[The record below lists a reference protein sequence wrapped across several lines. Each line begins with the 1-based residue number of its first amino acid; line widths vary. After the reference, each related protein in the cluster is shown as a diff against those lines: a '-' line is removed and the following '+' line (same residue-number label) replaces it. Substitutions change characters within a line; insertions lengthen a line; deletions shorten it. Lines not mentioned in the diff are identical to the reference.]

1 MTDPTIPQGFEQHL
15 DLHFRSIAEHVP
27 HIFSFIDPETYAI
40 KYINRVEEGYNLK
53 EVIGK
58 EIFKY
63 LLPDQVKPYRRKMEE
78 VKLTGKTVH
87 IEAAFQSY
95 SATGGISWFLTTI
108 SPVYDSTGKLESI
121 LILSQDISENKLLEI
136 ENQNRSERLKA
147 IINNNDDMICSI
159 DTNYDLIEFNTVL
172 AATIKR
178 GFNVDLKPG
187 MPILEYIDPSQQ
199 EHLKVIYEKVK
210 RGEIC
215 HDIQEYITSE
225 NDRLYLETSFH
236 PIYGINDEVTGI
248 SIFSRNITE
257 RVKNE
262 RKIKEALREKEIMLA
277 EIHHRIKNNLAMIS
291 SMLQLQELNMTNPEA
306 KEALSSS
313 RKRIKTTALI
323 HEMLYRDETFNKIS
337 LKEFI
342 TELFGLLRMSD
353 RYQLEIH
360 GKDKEFNLTTAL
372 PLGLILNEIM
382 VNSFKHSF
390 SNTDHGKTSITI
402 DSEGELLTIHYR
414 DEIGNF
420 PKEIDFRNS
429 NTTGLTLIHTFADQ
443 LSGSIDLVSNDPPVY
458 KIQIRIH
465 ENH

>member
-1 MTDPTIPQGFEQHL
+1 MLPQNFQQHL
-15 DLHFRSIAEHVP
+15 DLHFRSLAEHVP
-27 HIFSFIDPETYAI
+27 QIFSFIDPESYEI
-40 KYINRVEEGYNLK
+40 KYINRVEEGYKLE

-58 EIFKY
+58 EIFNY
-63 LLPDQVKPYRRKMEE
+63 LLPDQIEPYRREIEE
-78 VKLTGKTVH
+78 VKQTGKTVH

-108 SPVYDSTGKLESI
+108 SPVYDPAGKLESI
-121 LILSQDISENKLLEI
+121 LILSEDISENKLLEI

-159 DTNYDLIEFNTVL
+159 DTNYELIEFNTVL
-172 AATIKR
+172 AATIKH
-178 GFNVDLKPG
+178 GYNVDLKPG
-187 MPILEYIDPSQQ
+187 MPILRYIDPSQH
-199 EHLKVIYEKVK
+199 EHLKVIYERVK
-210 RGEIC
+210 NGEIC

-225 NDRLYLETSFH
+225 NDKLFLETSFH
-236 PIYGINDEVTGI
+236 PIYGINDKVTGI
-248 SIFSRNITE
+248 SIFSRNITD

-262 RKIKEALREKEIMLA
+262 QKIKDALREKEIMLA

-291 SMLQLQELNMTNPEA
+291 SMLQLQELNMNSTEA

-323 HEMLYRDETFNKIS
+323 HEMLYRDKTFNKIS

-342 TELFGLLRMSD
+342 TELFGLLRLSNN
-353 RYQLEIH
+353 YHLEIH
-360 GKDKEFNLTTAL
+360 GEDKEFNLTTAL

-390 SNTDHGKTSITI
+390 IHADQGKTSITI
-402 DSEGELLTIHYR
+402 DSEGDLLTIIYR
-414 DEIGNF
+414 DETGNF
-420 PKEIDFRNS
+420 PADIDFKNS
-429 NTTGLTLIHTFADQ
+429 NKTGLTLIHTFAEQ

-458 KIQIRIH
+458 KIQILIH